1 MAEPRAPPGLIT
13 APISVGDLL
22 DKITILEIKSER
34 IDDPAKLENIRSE
47 LDLLRN
53 VWLERG
59 EPRPGLDELIGDL
72 KKTNE
77 RLWTIEDEI
86 RDCERDRNFGP
97 RFIEL
102 ARSVYRTNDHRY
114 ELKRRINELAGSGI
128 VEEKSH
134 RAY

>member
-1 MAEPRAPPGLIT
+1 MVEPRAAPGLIT

-34 IDDPAKLENIRSE
+34 IGDPAKLENIRSE

-53 VWLERG
+53 VWVQRG
-59 EPRPGLDELIGDL
+59 EPRPGFDKLIDDL

-77 RLWTIEDEI
+77 QLWTIEDEI
-86 RDCERDRNFGP
+86 RDCERDRHFGP